1 MGVRSPRRKNKV
13 KKRRQIMRGLV
24 LSGLLA
30 CAHGLGD
37 TFPYLNT
44 AGHVWDVQTTGEW
57 IDNSCITGTK
67 QSPIDIV
74 STAAATPTVDPGAL
88 VAKGFNADRPLTWQV
103 AGATGGNPV
112 AVTAQIT
119 DAALGGTPL
128 LFGGPL
134 ETDYVFSHFEFHF
147 GETAGTDLGAEH
159 SIDGVKAAM
168 EMHAVFYKNEL
179 TFAQETA
186 AAAAVAD
193 PTLNG
198 VAAATPTGANGG
210 YGRAVIAA
218 TTTPVDP
225 ARVAVVAYQIDVGD
239 SNPELKILTDA
250 MTDQNTAG
258 AVAAD
263 STVFYTTADNTAAS
277 TDLTPLATA
286 NVNMSTLMML
296 DDGALE
302 DYYFYD
308 GSLTAPSND
317 TANALT
323 RNCAEIVR
331 WIIPTQR
338 LTMTAAEMAAFNL
351 NTNWGATDFG
361 TANSRT
367 TQTGDRITGITV
379 NHRVRPVAAIK
390 DSTAIWSNL
399 AGTLLSVGTFGLVH
413 NLLTQESG
421 SAKSAEDL
429 SNPVVDF
436 LQGIEQRLAAPAVP
450 QERHSYNHRH
460 HPQDIQY

>member
-1 MGVRSPRRKNKV
+1 M
-13 KKRRQIMRGLV
+13 
-24 LSGLLA
+24 
-30 CAHGLGD
+30 
-37 TFPYLNT
+37 
-44 AGHVWDVQTTGEW
+44 AGHVWDVQTTLEW

-74 STAAATPTVDPGAL
+74 TSAVATPTVDPGAL

-147 GETAGTDLGAEH
+147 GSPAGTELGAEH

-179 TFAQETA
+179 TFAQETDA
-186 AAAAVAD
+186 AAAS
-193 PTLNG
+193 
-198 VAAATPTGANGG
+198 VAAAALPYTAANSG
-210 YGRAVIAA
+210 YSRAVIAA
-218 TTTPVDP
+218 TTAPVDP
-225 ARVAVVAYQIDVGD
+225 AGVAVVAYQIDVGD

-250 MTDQNTAG
+250 MTATNTNAG
-258 AVAAD
+258 GIAAD
-263 STVFYTTADNTAAS
+263 SAVFYTTADTAGAAS
-277 TDLTPLATA
+277 TVLTPATTA

-308 GSLTAPSND
+308 GSLTAPADDVATN
-317 TANALT
+317 TAHS
-323 RNCAEIVR
+323 CAEIVR

-361 TANSRT
+361 DRNSRT

-379 NHRVRPVAAIK
+379 NHRVKPVAAIK

>member
-1 MGVRSPRRKNKV
+1 M
-13 KKRRQIMRGLV
+13 
-24 LSGLLA
+24 
-30 CAHGLGD
+30 
-37 TFPYLNT
+37 
-44 AGHVWDVQTTGEW
+44 AGHVWDVQTTLEW

-74 STAAATPTVDPGAL
+74 TSAVATPTVDPGAL

-134 ETDYVFSHFEFHF
+134 QTDYAFSHFEFHF
-147 GETAGTDLGAEH
+147 GSTAGTVLGAEH
-159 SIDGVKAAM
+159 SIDGVRAAM

-179 TFAQETA
+179 TLAQETA
-186 AAAAVAD
+186 AAAAGGAV
-193 PTLNG
+193 
-198 VAAATPTGANGG
+198 ATPLGANGG

-218 TTTPVDP
+218 TTAPVDP
-225 ARVAVVAYQIDVGD
+225 AGVAVVAYQIDVGA
-239 SNPELKILTDA
+239 SNPELSILTDA
-250 MTDQNTAG
+250 MTAQNTAA
-258 AVAAD
+258 AVDAD
-263 STVFYTTADNTAAS
+263 STTFYTTADNTAAS
-277 TDLTPLATA
+277 TSLTPAATA
-286 NVNMSTLMML
+286 NVNMSVLMML

-308 GSLTAPSND
+308 GSLTAPADDAVN
-317 TANALT
+317 TGLT
-323 RNCAEIVR
+323 RSCAEIVR

-379 NHRVRPVAAIK
+379 NHRVKPVAAIK

-413 NLLTQESG
+413 NLLTQDSG

-436 LQGIEQRLAAPAVP
+436 LQGIEQRLAAPVVP

>member
-1 MGVRSPRRKNKV
+1 MDLTARKDKV

-44 AGHVWDVQTTGEW
+44 ATHVWDTQTAGEW
-57 IDNSCITGTK
+57 ILNQCNTGTK

-103 AGATGGNPV
+103 AGAMGGNPV

-119 DAALGGTPL
+119 DAGLGGTPL

-134 ETDYVFSHFEFHF
+134 ETDYAFSHFEFHF
-147 GETAGTDLGAEH
+147 GSIAGTELGAEH

-179 TFAQETA
+179 TLAQETA

-210 YGRAVIAA
+210 YSRAVIAA
-218 TTTPVDP
+218 TTAPVDP
-225 ARVAVVAYQIDVGD
+225 AGVAVVAYQIDVGD

-250 MTDQNTAG
+250 MTAQNTNA
-258 AVAAD
+258 AVVAN
-263 STVFYTTADNTAAS
+263 SNTFYTTADNTAAS
-277 TDLTPLATA
+277 TSLTPAATA
-286 NVNMSTLMML
+286 NVNMSVLMML

-308 GSLTAPSND
+308 GSLTAPADVAAN
-317 TANALT
+317 TAHS
-323 RNCAEIVR
+323 CAEIVR

-338 LTMTAAEMAAFNL
+338 LTMTA
-351 NTNWGATDFG
+351 
-361 TANSRT
+361 
-367 TQTGDRITGITV
+367 
-379 NHRVRPVAAIK
+379 
-390 DSTAIWSNL
+390 
-399 AGTLLSVGTFGLVH
+399 
-413 NLLTQESG
+413 
-421 SAKSAEDL
+421 
-429 SNPVVDF
+429 
-436 LQGIEQRLAAPAVP
+436 
-450 QERHSYNHRH
+450 
-460 HPQDIQY
+460 

>member
-1 MGVRSPRRKNKV
+1 
-13 KKRRQIMRGLV
+13 MRGLV

-44 AGHVWDVQTTGEW
+44 AAHVWNAQTAGEW
-57 IDNSCITGTK
+57 ILNQCITGTK

-103 AGATGGNPV
+103 AGAAAGNPV

-134 ETDYVFSHFEFHF
+134 ETDYAFSHFEFHF
-147 GETAGTDLGAEH
+147 GSTAGTVLGAEH

-179 TFAQETA
+179 TLAQETA
-186 AAAAVAD
+186 AAAAA
-193 PTLNG
+193 

-210 YGRAVIAA
+210 YGRAVIAS
-218 TTTPVDP
+218 TTAPVDP
-225 ARVAVVAYQIDVGD
+225 AGVAVVAYQIDVGA

-250 MTDQNTAG
+250 MTAQNTAA
-258 AVAAD
+258 AVATSSA
-263 STVFYTTADNTAAS
+263 VFYTTADNTAAS
-277 TDLTPLATA
+277 TALTPTATA

-308 GSLTAPSND
+308 GSLTAPADD
-317 TANALT
+317 TATNPT
-323 RNCAEIVR
+323 RSCAEIVR

-351 NTNWGATDFG
+351 NTNWGATAFG

-367 TQTGDRITGITV
+367 TQTGARIAGITV
-379 NHRVRPVAAIK
+379 NHRVKPVAAIK

-413 NLLTQESG
+413 NLLTQDSG

-436 LQGIEQRLAAPAVP
+436 LQGIEQRIAAPAVP

>member
-1 MGVRSPRRKNKV
+1 M
-13 KKRRQIMRGLV
+13 
-24 LSGLLA
+24 
-30 CAHGLGD
+30 
-37 TFPYLNT
+37 
-44 AGHVWDVQTTGEW
+44 AGHVWDVQTTLEW

-74 STAAATPTVDPGAL
+74 TSAVATPTVDPGAL

-119 DAALGGTPL
+119 DAGLGGTPL

-134 ETDYVFSHFEFHF
+134 ETDYAFSHFEFHF
-147 GETAGTDLGAEH
+147 GSTAGTILGAEH

-179 TFAQETA
+179 TLTQETA
-186 AAAAVAD
+186 AADAAAD
-193 PTLNG
+193 PTLN
-198 VAAATPTGANGG
+198 VIAAATPTGANGG
-210 YGRAVIAA
+210 YSRAVIAA
-218 TTTPVDP
+218 TTAPVDP
-225 ARVAVVAYQIDVGD
+225 AGVAVVAYQIDVGD
-239 SNPELKILTDA
+239 SNPELSILTDA
-250 MTDQNTAG
+250 MTAQNTAA
-258 AVAAD
+258 AVVAD
-263 STVFYTTADNTAAS
+263 STMFYTTADQTATAV
-277 TDLTPLATA
+277 LTPSATTS
-286 NVNMSTLMML
+286 VNMSTLMML

-308 GSLTAPSND
+308 GSLTAPADDAVN
-317 TANALT
+317 NAAHS
-323 RNCAEIVR
+323 CAEIVR

-351 NTNWGATDFG
+351 NTNWGAAATFG
-361 TANSRT
+361 TNSRT
-367 TQTGDRITGITV
+367 TQTAARIAGITV
-379 NHRVRPVAAIK
+379 NHRVKPVAAIK

>member
-1 MGVRSPRRKNKV
+1 MGGSPRRKNKV

-44 AGHVWDVQTTGEW
+44 AGHVWDVQNTLEW
-57 IDNSCITGTK
+57 IANSCNTGTK

-119 DAALGGTPL
+119 DAGLGGTPL

-134 ETDYVFSHFEFHF
+134 ETDYAFSHFEFHF
-147 GETAGTDLGAEH
+147 GSTAGTILGAEH

-179 TFAQETA
+179 TLAQETA
-186 AAAAVAD
+186 AADAAAD
-193 PTLNG
+193 PTL
-198 VAAATPTGANGG
+198 TGANGG
-210 YGRAVIAA
+210 YSRAVIAA
-218 TTTPVDP
+218 TTAPVDP
-225 ARVAVVAYQIDVGD
+225 AGVAVVAYQIDVGD
-239 SNPELKILTDA
+239 SNPELKVLTDA
-250 MTDQNTAG
+250 MTTTNTNAG
-258 AVAAD
+258 GIAAD
-263 STVFYTTADNTAAS
+263 SAVFYTTTDTAGAAS
-277 TDLTPLATA
+277 TVLTPATTA
-286 NVNMSTLMML
+286 NVNMSVLMML

-302 DYYFYD
+302 DYYYYD
-308 GSLTAPSND
+308 GSLTAPADDAVNNRAAHS
-317 TANALT
+317 
-323 RNCAEIVR
+323 CAEIVR

-351 NTNWGATDFG
+351 NTNWGAAATFG
-361 TANSRT
+361 TNSRT
-367 TQTGDRITGITV
+367 TQTGDRIAGITV
-379 NHRVRPVAAIK
+379 NHRVKPVAAIK

-413 NLLTQESG
+413 NLLTQDSG

-436 LQGIEQRLAAPAVP
+436 LQGIEQRLAALAVP

>member
-1 MGVRSPRRKNKV
+1 M
-13 KKRRQIMRGLV
+13 
-24 LSGLLA
+24 
-30 CAHGLGD
+30 
-37 TFPYLNT
+37 
-44 AGHVWDVQTTGEW
+44 GEW
-57 IDNSCITGTK
+57 ISNQCNTGTK

-74 STAAATPTVDPGAL
+74 TSTAATPTVDPGAL

-103 AGATGGNPV
+103 AGGTVATVVTAV

-134 ETDYVFSHFEFHF
+134 ETDYAFSHFEFHF
-147 GETAGTDLGAEH
+147 GSTAGTILGAEH
-159 SIDGVKAAM
+159 SIDGVRAAM

-179 TFAQETA
+179 TSAQETEA
-186 AAAAVAD
+186 AAAS
-193 PTLNG
+193 
-198 VAAATPTGANGG
+198 VAAAALPYTGANSG
-210 YGRAVIAA
+210 YSRAVIAA
-218 TTTPVDP
+218 TTAPVDP
-225 ARVAVVAYQIDVGD
+225 AGVAVVAYQIDVGD
-239 SNPELKILTDA
+239 SNPELKVLTDA
-250 MTDQNTAG
+250 MTTTNTNAG
-258 AVAAD
+258 GLGANSA
-263 STVFYTTADNTAAS
+263 VFYTTADTAGAAS
-277 TDLTPLATA
+277 TVLTPATTA

-308 GSLTAPSND
+308 GSLTAPADD

-367 TQTGDRITGITV
+367 TQTGARIAGITV
-379 NHRVRPVAAIK
+379 NHRVKPVAAI
-390 DSTAIWSNL
+390 I
-399 AGTLLSVGTFGLVH
+399 
-413 NLLTQESG
+413 
-421 SAKSAEDL
+421 
-429 SNPVVDF
+429 
-436 LQGIEQRLAAPAVP
+436 
-450 QERHSYNHRH
+450 
-460 HPQDIQY
+460 

>member
-1 MGVRSPRRKNKV
+1 M
-13 KKRRQIMRGLV
+13 
-24 LSGLLA
+24 A
-30 CAHGLGD
+30 
-37 TFPYLNT
+37 
-44 AGHVWDVQTTGEW
+44 
-57 IDNSCITGTK
+57 
-67 QSPIDIV
+67 
-74 STAAATPTVDPGAL
+74 
-88 VAKGFNADRPLTWQV
+88 
-103 AGATGGNPV
+103 GNPV

-119 DAALGGTPL
+119 DAGLGGTPL

-134 ETDYVFSHFEFHF
+134 ETDYAFSHFEFHF
-147 GETAGTDLGAEH
+147 GSTAGTILGAEH

-179 TFAQETA
+179 TLAQETA
-186 AAAAVAD
+186 AADAAAD

-210 YGRAVIAA
+210 YSRAVIGA
-218 TTTPVDP
+218 TTAPVDP
-225 ARVAVVAYQIDVGD
+225 AGVAVVAYQIDVGD

-250 MTDQNTAG
+250 MTATNTNAG
-258 AVAAD
+258 GIAAD
-263 STVFYTTADNTAAS
+263 SAVFYTTADTAGAAS
-277 TDLTPLATA
+277 TVLTPATTA
-286 NVNMSTLMML
+286 NVNMSVLMML

-302 DYYFYD
+302 DYYYYD
-308 GSLTAPSND
+308 GSLTAPADDAVNNRAAHS
-317 TANALT
+317 
-323 RNCAEIVR
+323 CAEIVR

-351 NTNWGATDFG
+351 NTNWGAAATFG
-361 TANSRT
+361 TNSRT

-379 NHRVRPVAAIK
+379 NHRVKPVAAIK

-413 NLLTQESG
+413 NLLTQDSG

>member
-1 MGVRSPRRKNKV
+1 MG
-13 KKRRQIMRGLV
+13 
-24 LSGLLA
+24 
-30 CAHGLGD
+30 
-37 TFPYLNT
+37 
-44 AGHVWDVQTTGEW
+44 GHVWDVQTTGEW
-57 IDNSCITGTK
+57 TATGSQCNTGTK

-74 STAAATPTVDPGAL
+74 TSTAATPTVDPGAL

-103 AGATGGNPV
+103 AGGTVATVVTAV

-134 ETDYVFSHFEFHF
+134 ETDYAFSHFEFHF
-147 GETAGTDLGAEH
+147 GKIAGTDLGAEH

-186 AAAAVAD
+186 AAAA
-193 PTLNG
+193 G
-198 VAAATPTGANGG
+198 AAVATPTGANGG
-210 YGRAVIAA
+210 YSRAVIAA
-218 TTTPVDP
+218 TTAPVDP
-225 ARVAVVAYQIDVGD
+225 ASVAVVAYQIDVGD

-250 MTDQNTAG
+250 KTATNTNAG
-258 AVAAD
+258 GIAAD
-263 STVFYTTADNTAAS
+263 SAKFYTTADNTAAS
-277 TDLTPLATA
+277 TSLTPATTA
-286 NVNMSTLMML
+286 NVNMSVLMML

-308 GSLTAPSND
+308 GSLTAPADVATN
-317 TANALT
+317 TAHS
-323 RNCAEIVR
+323 CAEIVR

-351 NTNWGATDFG
+351 NTNWGATAFG
-361 TANSRT
+361 DANSRT

-379 NHRVRPVAAIK
+379 NHRVKPVATVK

-413 NLLTQESG
+413 NLLTQDSG

-436 LQGIEQRLAAPAVP
+436 LQGIEQRIAAPVVP

>member
-1 MGVRSPRRKNKV
+1 MG
-13 KKRRQIMRGLV
+13 
-24 LSGLLA
+24 
-30 CAHGLGD
+30 
-37 TFPYLNT
+37 
-44 AGHVWDVQTTGEW
+44 GHVWNTQTAGEW
-57 IDNSCITGTK
+57 INTGTQCITGTK

-103 AGATGGNPV
+103 AGAGGVTV

-119 DAALGGTPL
+119 DAGLGGTPL

-134 ETDYVFSHFEFHF
+134 ETDYAFSHFEFHF
-147 GETAGTDLGAEH
+147 GSPAGTELGAEH

-186 AAAAVAD
+186 AALAAAD

-210 YGRAVIAA
+210 YSRAVIGA
-218 TTTPVDP
+218 TTAPVDP
-225 ARVAVVAYQIDVGD
+225 AGVAVVAYQIDVGD

-250 MTDQNTAG
+250 MTATNTNAG
-258 AVAAD
+258 GVAAD
-263 STVFYTTADNTAAS
+263 STVYYTTADTAAAS
-277 TDLTPLATA
+277 TALAPATTA
-286 NVNMSTLMML
+286 NVNMSVLMML

-308 GSLTAPSND
+308 GSLTAPAD
-317 TANALT
+317 VAANAPAHS
-323 RNCAEIVR
+323 CAEIVR

-351 NTNWGATDFG
+351 NNNWGAAATFG
-361 TANSRT
+361 TNSRT
-367 TQTGDRITGITV
+367 TQTGDRIAGITV
-379 NHRVRPVAAIK
+379 NHRVKPVAAIK

-413 NLLTQESG
+413 NLLTQDSG

-436 LQGIEQRLAAPAVP
+436 LQGIEQRLAAPVVP

>member
-1 MGVRSPRRKNKV
+1 MG
-13 KKRRQIMRGLV
+13 
-24 LSGLLA
+24 
-30 CAHGLGD
+30 
-37 TFPYLNT
+37 
-44 AGHVWDVQTTGEW
+44 GHVWNTQTAGEW
-57 IDNSCITGTK
+57 INTGTQCITGTK

-103 AGATGGNPV
+103 AGAGGVTV

-119 DAALGGTPL
+119 DVGLGGTPL
-128 LFGGPL
+128 LFGGHL
-134 ETDYVFSHFEFHF
+134 ETDYAFSHFEFHF
-147 GETAGTDLGAEH
+147 GSPAGTELGAEH

-186 AAAAVAD
+186 AALAAAD

-210 YGRAVIAA
+210 YSRAVIGA
-218 TTTPVDP
+218 TTAPVDP
-225 ARVAVVAYQIDVGD
+225 AGVAVVAYQIDVGD
-239 SNPELKILTDA
+239 SNPELRILTDA
-250 MTDQNTAG
+250 MTATNTNAG
-258 AVAAD
+258 GVAAD
-263 STVFYTTADNTAAS
+263 STVYYTTADTAAAS
-277 TDLTPLATA
+277 TALAPATTA
-286 NVNMSTLMML
+286 NVNMSVLMML

-308 GSLTAPSND
+308 GSLTAPAD
-317 TANALT
+317 VAANAPAHS
-323 RNCAEIVR
+323 CAEIVR

-351 NTNWGATDFG
+351 NNNWGAAATFG
-361 TANSRT
+361 TNSRT
-367 TQTGDRITGITV
+367 TQTGDRIAGITV
-379 NHRVRPVAAIK
+379 NHRVKPVAAIK

-413 NLLTQESG
+413 NLLTQDSG

-436 LQGIEQRLAAPAVP
+436 LQGIEQRLAAPVVP

>member
-1 MGVRSPRRKNKV
+1 MGESPRWKNKV

-24 LSGLLA
+24 FSGLLA

-44 AGHVWDVQTTGEW
+44 ATHVWDVQTANEW
-57 IDNSCITGTK
+57 ILNSCITGTK

-103 AGATGGNPV
+103 AGAAGGNPV

-119 DAALGGTPL
+119 DAGLGGTPL

-134 ETDYVFSHFEFHF
+134 ETDYAFSHFEFHF
-147 GETAGTDLGAEH
+147 GSPAGTELGAEH

-186 AAAAVAD
+186 AAAA
-193 PTLNG
+193 G
-198 VAAATPTGANGG
+198 AAVATPTGANGG

-225 ARVAVVAYQIDVGD
+225 AGVAVVAYQIDVGD

-317 TANALT
+317 AANVAT
-323 RNCAEIVR
+323 RSCAEIVR

-379 NHRVRPVAAIK
+379 NHRVKPVAAIK

-399 AGTLLSVGTFGLVH
+399 AGPLLSVGTFGLV
-413 NLLTQESG
+413 Q
-421 SAKSAEDL
+421 
-429 SNPVVDF
+429 
-436 LQGIEQRLAAPAVP
+436 
-450 QERHSYNHRH
+450 
-460 HPQDIQY
+460 

>member
-1 MGVRSPRRKNKV
+1 
-13 KKRRQIMRGLV
+13 
-24 LSGLLA
+24 
-30 CAHGLGD
+30 
-37 TFPYLNT
+37 
-44 AGHVWDVQTTGEW
+44 
-57 IDNSCITGTK
+57 
-67 QSPIDIV
+67 
-74 STAAATPTVDPGAL
+74 
-88 VAKGFNADRPLTWQV
+88 
-103 AGATGGNPV
+103 
-112 AVTAQIT
+112 
-119 DAALGGTPL
+119 
-128 LFGGPL
+128 
-134 ETDYVFSHFEFHF
+134 
-147 GETAGTDLGAEH
+147 
-159 SIDGVKAAM
+159 M

-210 YGRAVIAA
+210 YSRAVIGA
-218 TTTPVDP
+218 TTAPVDP
-225 ARVAVVAYQIDVGD
+225 AGVAVVAYQIDVGD
-239 SNPELKILTDA
+239 SNPELSILTTA
-250 MTDQNTAG
+250 MTDQNTA
-258 AVAAD
+258 APVAAN
-263 STVFYTTADNTAAS
+263 SAVFYTTADNTAAS
-277 TDLTPLATA
+277 TSLTPSATA
-286 NVNMSTLMML
+286 NVNMSVLMML

-302 DYYFYD
+302 DYYYYD
-308 GSLTAPSND
+308 GSLTAPADVAAN
-317 TANALT
+317 TAHS
-323 RNCAEIVR
+323 CAEIVR

-351 NTNWGATDFG
+351 NTNWGDATFG
-361 TANSRT
+361 TNSRT
-367 TQTGDRITGITV
+367 TQTGARIAGITV
-379 NHRVRPVAAIK
+379 NHRVKPVAAIK

-436 LQGIEQRLAAPAVP
+436 LQGIEQRLAAPVVP